1 MSKNLIESKV
11 TINAPIQKVWEVLS
25 NFDNYHQWNPF
36 TPKID
41 IQNKIGSTVGLH
53 VRLNPKSSKTM
64 LQKETL
70 LAWEEG
76 KQLEWGIK
84 NSWFVRTVRVQN
96 LKAIDEN
103 TTEYYTSDAFEGPL
117 TGLILLLYR
126 TKIQIGFDDVCT
138 GLKKEVEGLQT
149 KA

>member
-1 MSKNLIESKV
+1 MSKRLIESKV
-11 TINAPIQKVWEVLS
+11 IINAPIQEVWAVLS

-36 TPKID
+36 TPKIEVK
-41 IQNKIGSTVGLH
+41 NEIGTTVDLY

-76 KQLEWGIK
+76 KRLEWGIT
-84 NSWFVRTVRVQN
+84 NSWFVRTIRIQS

-117 TGLILLLYR
+117 TGLILFLYR
-126 TKIQIGFDDVCT
+126 DKIQIGFDDVCT
-138 GLKKEVEGLQT
+138 GLKKAVEGL
-149 KA
+149 